1 MKSTRPADVRMA
13 GGSEFLERWGLQ
25 AAPLEQRM
33 IPALTDLFAVY
44 RATAAP
50 PPESATLLDDE
61 IRNLRDLARFL
72 IAHPHGPL
80 EELDVILEE
89 LAAAMLAGDSL
100 TVVLMPD
107 GRWVRSVKPAEWKR
121 R

>member
-1 MKSTRPADVRMA
+1 MSDDEREDILFEFLSARAGVRAALLVMKSTRPADVRMA

-61 IRNLRDLARFL
+61 IRNLRDLARFPSPTRT
-72 IAHPHGPL
+72 AP
-80 EELDVILEE
+80 
-89 LAAAMLAGDSL
+89 S
-100 TVVLMPD
+100 
-107 GRWVRSVKPAEWKR
+107 RSST
-121 R
+121 